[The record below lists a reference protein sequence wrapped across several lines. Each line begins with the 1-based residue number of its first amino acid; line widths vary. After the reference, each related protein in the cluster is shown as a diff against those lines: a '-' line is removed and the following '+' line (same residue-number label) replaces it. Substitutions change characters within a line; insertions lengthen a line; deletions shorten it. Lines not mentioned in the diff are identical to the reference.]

1 MSVKKLPLFN
11 RKQTLQP
18 FIAVPL
24 IEMKINEKPEI
35 KPITYD
41 PLPMLRY
48 LENSVALLETH
59 QDQDKFDLL
68 WCNKKFYIKSFR
80 FIVTNVDVDLI
91 DFSLSRL
98 SNVTARCDFLKTDFQ
113 PFFLG

>member
-1 MSVKKLPLFN
+1 
-11 RKQTLQP
+11 
-18 FIAVPL
+18 
-24 IEMKINEKPEI
+24 MKINEKPEI

-68 WCNKKFYIKSFR
+68 WCNKKFE
-80 FIVTNVDVDLI
+80 T
-91 DFSLSRL
+91 SLEL
-98 SNVTARCDFLKTDFQ
+98 SNFTANQVFDFKIFQFETILNQATKSQMTLYKLKEEVKQ
-113 PFFLG
+113 PSKV